1 MIQDDD
7 CLLFAHLEEDN
18 LKVLMNLRFKSIEGF
33 AVEKETM
40 HIKLKGLQEILVEPI
55 SKKEKEPLKKF
66 KEYLGQR
73 RDKARERELTFI
85 EKYLKLY
92 YQDNEALITAMGEAD
107 IEGLCGSEEN
117 SQKSEKEGKGSGGG
131 VVEII
136 VDEFWINYGS

>member
-1 MIQDDD
+1 
-7 CLLFAHLEEDN
+7 
-18 LKVLMNLRFKSIEGF
+18 MNLRFKSIEGF

-92 YQDNEALITAMGEAD
+92 YHDNEALITAMGEAD

-136 VDEFWINYGS
+136 VDEF

>member
-136 VDEFWINYGS
+136 VDEF

>member
-18 LKVLMNLRFKSIEGF
+18 LKILMNLRFKSIEGF
-33 AVEKETM
+33 TVEKETM
-40 HIKLKGLQEILVEPI
+40 HIKLKGLQEVLVEPI

-92 YQDNEALITAMGEAD
+92 Y
-107 IEGLCGSEEN
+107 
-117 SQKSEKEGKGSGGG
+117 
-131 VVEII
+131 
-136 VDEFWINYGS
+136 

>member
-1 MIQDDD
+1 VIQDDD

-92 YQDNEALITAMGEAD
+92 YQDNETLITAMGEAD

-136 VDEFWINYGS
+136 VDEF

>member
-117 SQKSEKEGKGSGGG
+117 SQKSEKERKGSGGG

-136 VDEFWINYGS
+136 VDEF

>member
-1 MIQDDD
+1 VIQDDD

-136 VDEFWINYGS
+136 VDEF